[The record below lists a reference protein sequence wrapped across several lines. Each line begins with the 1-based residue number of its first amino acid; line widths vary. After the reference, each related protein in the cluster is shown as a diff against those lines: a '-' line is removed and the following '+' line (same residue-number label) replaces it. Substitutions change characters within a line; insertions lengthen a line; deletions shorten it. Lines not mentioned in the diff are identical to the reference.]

1 MVQIFEGFRG
11 DHERVLPDGAGLVD
25 HLLTQDGNAYSERA
39 YYLDSHMSKSNN
51 AQMHNFTDHS
61 TQIPYRS
68 LSNLGLVVAVL

>member
-25 HLLTQDGNAYSERA
+25 HLLTQDGNAYSVPT
-39 YYLDSHMSKSNN
+39 YLDSHMSKSND